1 MASSPGYLKLGLTT
15 EQLQGIA
22 ALSVENLLC
31 QLQTKSL
38 VVPAPSQTTAQPVD
52 VQTVNMQADAESKR
66 KAEEVDGHLTDESS
80 DEEELKGVESLNNRE
95 DEKPPSGK
103 RKVNREDKKERK
115 AKNGKGA
122 AKGTSSVQKTA

>member
-1 MASSPGYLKLGLTT
+1 MASSPGFLKLGLTT

-31 QLQTKSL
+31 QLKTKSL
-38 VVPAPSQTTAQPVD
+38 VVPAPSQTAAQPVD
-52 VQTVNMQADAESKR
+52 LQTVNMQADAESKR
-66 KAEEVDGHLTDESS
+66 KAEEVDPMTDESS
-80 DEEELKGVESLNNRE
+80 DEEELKEVETLNNRE
-95 DEKPPSGK
+95 DDKPLTGK
-103 RKVNREDKKERK
+103 SRVNREDKKDRK